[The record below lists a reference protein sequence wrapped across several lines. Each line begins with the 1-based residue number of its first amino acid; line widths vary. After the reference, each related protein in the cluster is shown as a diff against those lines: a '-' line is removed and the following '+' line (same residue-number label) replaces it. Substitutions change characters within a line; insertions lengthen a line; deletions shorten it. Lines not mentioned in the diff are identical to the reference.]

1 MSELS
6 DEEKKISK
14 MSIWVWRNLLASG
27 VFLVCFGF
35 LYNKLSTLDDHVK
48 ELKTKYQTHAEI
60 SVLFMKRERGDF
72 GWSAMSVSEPEFES
86 QEEAE
91 KYYDEMRKK
100 RRSVSNSINEY
111 LDEK

>member
-6 DEEKKISK
+6 DKEKKISK
-14 MSIWVWRNLLASG
+14 MTIWVWRNLLASG

-48 ELKTKYQTHAEI
+48 QLKTKYQTHAEI
-60 SVLFMKRERGDF
+60 SVLFMKRDRGDF
-72 GWSAMSVSEPEFES
+72 GWVAHSVAEPEFES
-86 QEEAE
+86 EQEAN
-91 KYYDEMRKK
+91 KYYDELHKK
-100 RRSVSNSINEY
+100 YESASNSINQY